1 MYSIFFFYFCFPD
14 RFDHH
19 CPWVGNCVGRRNYR
33 YFYLFILS
41 LSLLCIYI
49 FACVLTHLILRAQ
62 KDNFLTVMQDSPASM
77 VEAVICFFSVWS
89 VVGLTGFHTY
99 LAASEQTTNEDI
111 KGSFSSKRGQDNFN
125 PYSRGSIFKNCLV
138 VLCGPNPPSLIDRR
152 GYVVPDS
159 SQIHSDSSNSCVKE
173 SNSVN
178 VKHEYYGSTT
188 VTEQKTN
195 NKGTNTAQD
204 GDCTKT
210 NGRLDNELVTKHDM
224 ISYQSP
230 DGRINNRLPPIN
242 AFLSSR
248 FPSPHTRLCS
258 LPSCFA
264 LSSPSLSSPSLSP
277 PLSPP
282 SLSLPPL
289 SLPLSLFPLS
299 LSSPLSLSPLSL
311 FPLSLFPSLSFPLSF
326 PLFFSPL
333 FSPSLSSL
341 SLSLLSFPSLS
352 FPFPLF
358 PFPSLSLSFPFPLPS
373 LSPSLPLS
381 RSFSSL
387 FPLSSLFLLFFFS
400 FLYSC

>member
-1 MYSIFFFYFCFPD
+1 
-14 RFDHH
+14 
-19 CPWVGNCVGRRNYR
+19 
-33 YFYLFILS
+33 
-41 LSLLCIYI
+41 
-49 FACVLTHLILRAQ
+49 
-62 KDNFLTVMQDSPASM
+62 MQDSPASM

-242 AFLSSR
+242 VDNKAEALNSSTGCHQAR
-248 FPSPHTRLCS
+248 T
-258 LPSCFA
+258 LPDVVYTENG
-264 LSSPSLSSPSLSP
+264 SP
-277 PLSPP
+277 PVEKHVHPICTKSWPEVEARRLI
-282 SLSLPPL
+282 LHDNADGN
-289 SLPLSLFPLS
+289 
-299 LSSPLSLSPLSL
+299 
-311 FPLSLFPSLSFPLSF
+311 
-326 PLFFSPL
+326 
-333 FSPSLSSL
+333 
-341 SLSLLSFPSLS
+341 
-352 FPFPLF
+352 
-358 PFPSLSLSFPFPLPS
+358 
-373 LSPSLPLS
+373 
-381 RSFSSL
+381 
-387 FPLSSLFLLFFFS
+387 
-400 FLYSC
+400 CDTVNQNI